1 MKYFL
6 LVLNFLFVLGS
17 ISAQNFIK
25 EARLSSSPF
34 ISATTNQT
42 DTLKILA
49 VMVEFQTDRDETT
62 FGNGKFG
69 SIYSQNYGL
78 NILDP
83 LPHDKAYFESHL
95 LFAENYYKKVSNGK
109 LIIQYTV
116 LPGILTVS
124 KTMRNYSPPSNSTDY
139 SLLADFCKEVWQLA
153 DSANPGFDF
162 SQFNVFTI
170 FHAGAGRDVVLPGT
184 LGNEH
189 NIPSLYL
196 GENAFKKV
204 YGNSFEGF
212 PVRNN
217 FKITN
222 TIVMPET
229 ESREVSNGLTT
240 SFFQL
245 TINGL
250 LVANIA
256 SSIGIPDLYNTST
269 GESAIGRF
277 GLMDGQSF
285 FAFRGLFPPDP
296 SPWTKIYMG
305 WASAVTI
312 YPGDYSNVKV
322 FAQLAATLPDTVIL
336 KIPINSKE
344 YFLVENRVRDVNKD
358 GAKITYVSNGVTLTK
373 SFPRD
378 TDDFNNDNVSAID
391 GVVTNVDEFDWA
403 IPGNGIVIW
412 HVDEN
417 IIDANLVSNSINAGD
432 TKGIYVEE
440 ADGVQD
446 IGQQFTDI
454 FGDQIVGEG
463 TAFDFWFKS
472 NPSTFYSNEFSKD
485 TRPNTNSNSGANSL
499 ITLSNFSDTANAMT
513 FNISYGDSI
522 IKNIFAI
529 KTSNSVVNAKLSVLQ
544 YGNHF
549 DFGSISNNNLIVYDE
564 NGNISDTISSFSEFK
579 PATLSQGNYTYFI
592 GASNRRLNLY
602 VRQDSAVQLK
612 SGIDIGS
619 TITTPPVIR
628 SLQNDQYQIL
638 FGTASGRVYIYSLP
652 NPPISMPVLTDS
664 IAFGSVPIKMISV
677 AGDYISAISDNTFY
691 DSNNY
696 SINLGQSPGYLATTK
711 DKDGNFLSVISSQN
725 NIYVIK
731 NGNIV
736 NQFQASINSSNY
748 EFAIADLKNDG
759 SNYIIYNEGD
769 RIVAKNISGA
779 LADNFSF
786 NDPLGQDFSGVPLAA
801 DFAGDGKSEIIS
813 STIDGRIFAID
824 GGSGKIIYGFPLSV
838 GNSLCCTPVIFD
850 DNGYLSLAA
859 ATSDSNFYGWV
870 ISEVAGKQF
879 WSSENGNN
887 FNSAFVGA
895 ASLQNYSSDYFP
907 LNRAYNYPNPVYG
920 NATNIRYYVSE
931 DSKIN
936 IKIFDIAGSFVDELN
951 DFAPGGL
958 DHETVWN
965 VSKIQSGIYLARI
978 QATSSSGKTE
988 FKIIK
993 IAVVK

>member
-25 EARLSSSPF
+25 KMHLSSSSF
-34 ISATTNQT
+34 ISASTIQT

-49 VMVEFQTDRDETT
+49 VMADFQTDRDETT

-69 SIYSQNYGL
+69 SIYSQNYGS

-83 LPHDKAYFESHL
+83 LPHDRHYFESHL
-95 LFAENYYKKVSNGK
+95 LFAENYFKNVSNGK

-124 KTMRNYSPPSNSTDY
+124 KRMRNYSPPSNSTDY
-139 SLLADFCKEVWQLA
+139 TLLADFCKEVWQLA

-162 SQFNVFTI
+162 SQYNVFTI

-196 GENAFKKV
+196 GESAFKKI
-204 YGNSFEGF
+204 YGNSFDGF

-217 FKITN
+217 FKITS

-229 ESREVSNGLTT
+229 ENREVSNGLTT

-256 SSIGIPDLYNTST
+256 SSLGIPDLYNTST

-285 FAFRGLFPPDP
+285 FAYRGLFPPEP

-305 WASAVTI
+305 WANAVTVN
-312 YPGDYSNVKV
+312 PGDYSNVRV
-322 FAQLAATLPDTVIL
+322 FAKLAASLPDTVIL

-344 YFLVENRVRDVNKD
+344 YFLVENRIRDVNKD
-358 GAKITYVSNGVTLTK
+358 GAKITYISNGVTLTK
-373 SFPRD
+373 TFPKD
-378 TDDFNNDNVSAID
+378 TNDFNNYDVSAIG
-391 GVVTNVDEFDWA
+391 GVVTNIDEFDWA

-417 IIDANLVSNSINAGD
+417 IVNAKIASNSINDGSI
-432 TKGIYVEE
+432 KGIYVEE

-454 FGDQIVGEG
+454 FGDQIIGEG
-463 TAFDFWFKS
+463 TADDFWFKS
-472 NPSTFYSNEFSKD
+472 NPSTFYKNKFSKD

-499 ITLSNFSDTANAMT
+499 ITLSEFSDTANAMA
-513 FNISYGDSI
+513 FNITYGDSI
-522 IKNIFAI
+522 IKNIFAV
-529 KTSNSVVNAKLSVLQ
+529 KASNSVLNGKLSVLQ
-544 YGNHF
+544 NGS
-549 DFGSISNNNLIVYDE
+549 DFEFGLISNRNLFVYDE
-564 NGNISDTISSFSEFK
+564 SGNISDTVSSFSEFK
-579 PATLSQGNYTYFI
+579 PATFATGGYTYFI
-592 GASNRRLNLY
+592 GTNNQKLNLY
-602 VRQDSAVQLK
+602 VKQGSAVQLN
-612 SGIDIGS
+612 SSIDIGS

-628 SLQNDQYQIL
+628 SLQTNQYQVL
-638 FGTASGRVYIYSLP
+638 FGTASGKVYIYSLA
-652 NPPISMPVLTDS
+652 NPPAGLPVLTDS
-664 IAFGSVPIKMISV
+664 ITFGSVPLRMISV
-677 AGDYISAISDNTFY
+677 AGDYISAISNKTFY
-691 DSNNY
+691 DSNNN
-696 SINLGQSPGYLATTK
+696 SINLYQSPAYLAITK
-711 DKDGNFLSVISSQN
+711 DKDGSYLSVLSSQSEV
-725 NIYVIK
+725 YVIK
-731 NGNIV
+731 NGNIT
-736 NQFQASINSSNY
+736 NQFHASINSPNDK
-748 EFAIADLKNDG
+748 FAIADLKNDG
-759 SNYIIYNEGD
+759 SNYIVYTEAN
-769 RIVAKNISGA
+769 RIVARNISGA

-786 NDPLGQDFSGVPLAA
+786 NDPLGLGFSGVPLAA
-801 DFAGDGKSEIIS
+801 DFEGDGKSEIIA
-813 STIDGRIFAID
+813 STKDGRIFAID
-824 GGSGKIIYGFPLSV
+824 GGTGKTIYGFPLSV

-850 DNGYLSLAA
+850 DNGHLSLAV
-859 ATSDSNFYGWV
+859 ATSDSNFYGWI
-870 ISEVAGKQF
+870 ISAVQGKQF

-887 FNSAFVGA
+887 LNSSFVDA
-895 ASLQNYSSDYFP
+895 ASQQNYISEYFP

-920 NATNIRYYVSE
+920 NTTNIRYYVSE

-965 VSKIQSGIYLARI
+965 VSKVQSGIYLARI
-978 QATSSSGKTE
+978 QATSSSGKSE
-988 FKIIK
+988 SKIIK